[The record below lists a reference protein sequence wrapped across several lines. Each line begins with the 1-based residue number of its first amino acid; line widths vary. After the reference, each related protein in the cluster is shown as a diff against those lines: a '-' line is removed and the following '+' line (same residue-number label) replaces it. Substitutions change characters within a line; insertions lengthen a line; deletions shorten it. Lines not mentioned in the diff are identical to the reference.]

1 MRIIITKNGKHILK
15 EIENEKTINSAYNNQ
30 NNATHTFHIF
40 RNFSCI
46 KLPRINKNYSTLKS
60 FYETHKNMRWGRS
73 PCGKPG
79 LARKTMD
86 NYFNRDES
94 KISKREL
101 NMAKKIKLTKNKIN
115 ISQQFLD
122 KYDDLDSTYKDKI
135 NKLTNTLKSKTDKG
149 KEEKMKNEI
158 MKNNMAFNTINV
170 NSDIN
175 NNQLSP
181 FSNNDNKK
189 NKIVLGDIISVKNLI
204 SMRKMLSKDNTG
216 PDDTRVPLNDQNKDS
231 FNFRSKYENKK
242 LTYENL
248 NILLNLPMNP
258 DRKNLI
264 EYYRQNKSIAPF
276 YFENLLKYNEAQIYK
291 LNKICQIIFH
301 KQEDEKKEAKII
313 KDKKFN
319 REKLI
324 RQKGNSNMKYVNELI
339 NKSNGIINGYV
350 LKQESNNI
358 KRKKI
363 YIEEVKKIK
372 KKYWDKYGVN
382 KFYKEGQVLSQNYL
396 STTDFEELQAKEL
409 KKKNNFAYSKSTPDL
424 LNK

>member
-1 MRIIITKNGKHILK
+1 M
-15 EIENEKTINSAYNNQ
+15 TI
-30 NNATHTFHIF
+30 
-40 RNFSCI
+40 
-46 KLPRINKNYSTLKS
+46 
-60 FYETHKNMRWGRS
+60 
-73 PCGKPG
+73 
-79 LARKTMD
+79 
-86 NYFNRDES
+86 
-94 KISKREL
+94 
-101 NMAKKIKLTKNKIN
+101 KK
-115 ISQQFLD
+115 
-122 KYDDLDSTYKDKI
+122 
-135 NKLTNTLKSKTDKG
+135 
-149 KEEKMKNEI
+149 
-158 MKNNMAFNTINV
+158 
-170 NSDIN
+170 
-175 NNQLSP
+175 
-181 FSNNDNKK
+181 
-189 NKIVLGDIISVKNLI
+189 KIVLGDIISVKNLI

-216 PDDTRVPLNDQNKDS
+216 PDDIRFPLNDQNKDS

-258 DRKNLI
+258 DRTNLI
-264 EYYRQNKSIAPF
+264 QYYRQNKSIAPF

-313 KDKKFN
+313 QDKKFN

-324 RQKGNSNMKYVNELI
+324 RQKGNNNMKYVNELI